1 MRRRSSLLSLFL
13 AALAGA
19 PAAQVGTVRV
29 AQRIN
34 GQLGGFAGQLEHEDW
49 FGTELEPLGD
59 LDGDGV
65 PDLAVG
71 APGDDDGGPER
82 GAIWI
87 LFLKPDRT
95 VARSAK
101 ISQTSGGFVGT
112 LADRSAFGSALARVD
127 DLDGDGVPELV
138 AWSGQTNRLHVL
150 FLNADGTLHG
160 QREILASD
168 AAFAGQLQARFLAPV
183 LTALGDLDHDG
194 FPDLSVGTPEAHE
207 RAGGLWILRLGPG
220 GALRAAHEIAEQ
232 LGGFTGDLQPRG
244 GSFGGDGL
252 GTGIALLSDLDGN
265 GCPELGVTAPG
276 AEPRGSFWV
285 LYLDA
290 SERVFQHAEYGHEEY
305 GVRYGA
311 AASHAT
317 RWASSVGDLDG
328 DGHDELALD
337 FSNSFDL
344 PGGGRNDTAAVI
356 TFLHPDGSVRVHLPL
371 GNESGGMGAVPTS
384 TGFGRHPKR
393 LGDLDGDGAPELVVG
408 AHNDR
413 AAGQD
418 TGAIWILTLATD
430 VVRAG
435 SLPNPRI
442 LSQAADPAIGQLW
455 TVTLDCSAHAPGF
468 ATIAVYERPGAG
480 HFRPEGE
487 VLVGGHR
494 LAVYVL
500 PNAGVASTIS
510 LRTPRALD
518 LVGLRVH
525 VQGLCAGAPATLSNA
540 LDLLIGE

>member
-1 MRRRSSLLSLFL
+1 MCSRSSLLPLLL
-13 AALAGA
+13 ALLAG
-19 PAAQVGTVRV
+19 PATAQIGTVR
-29 AQRIN
+29 ASQRIN
-34 GQLGGFAGQLEHEDW
+34 GQLGGFTGPLEHEDW
-49 FGTELEPLGD
+49 FGSELAPLGD

-82 GAIWI
+82 GAVWI

-101 ISQTSGGFVGT
+101 ISQTSGGFAGV

-138 AWSGQTNRLHVL
+138 VWSGQPNRLHVL
-150 FLNADGTLHG
+150 LLNADGTLHG
-160 QREILASD
+160 QREILAAD
-168 AAFAGQLQARFLAPV
+168 AAFGGQLQARFLAPV

-194 FPDLSVGTPEAHE
+194 FPDLALGTPEAHA

-220 GALRAAHEIAEQ
+220 GAPRQAHEIAE
-232 LGGFTGDLQPRG
+232 LIGGFTGDLQPS
-244 GSFGGDGL
+244 GSGFGGDAL
-252 GTGIALLSDLDGN
+252 GTGIALLGDLDGN

-290 SERVFQHAEYGHEEY
+290 SERVFQHSQFGAEEY
-305 GVRYGA
+305 GVRYRAG
-311 AASHAT
+311 STQAT
-317 RWASSVGDLDG
+317 RWASSLGDLDG
-328 DGHDELALD
+328 DGRDELVLD

-356 TFLHPDGSVRVHLPL
+356 TFLHPDGSARVHLPL

-384 TGFGRHPKR
+384 TGFGCHPR
-393 LGDLDGDGAPELVVG
+393 YLGDLDGDGAPELAVG
-408 AHNDR
+408 ALYDR
-413 AAGQD
+413 VAGVD
-418 TGAIWILTLATD
+418 TGAVWILTLATD
-430 VVRAG
+430 FVRDG
-435 SLPNPRI
+435 SLPNPRL

-455 TVTLDCSAHAPGF
+455 SVTLDCSGHAPGF
-468 ATIAVYERPGAG
+468 ATFAVYDRPGAG
-480 HFRPEGE
+480 VFRPEGE
-487 VLVGGHR
+487 VLVAGHR
-494 LAVYVL
+494 LAQYVL
-500 PNAGVASTIS
+500 PNAGVATTIT

-525 VQGLCAGAPATLSNA
+525 VQGLCAGAPAALSNA